1 MNIINKLKNK
11 WSMHAG
17 QLVKRSDLY
26 YVAATTLVFYLFLNN
41 C

>member
-17 QLVKRSDLY
+17 QLVRRSDLY
-26 YVAATTLVFYLFLNN
+26 YVATVTLVLYLTLNN
-41 C
+41 L